1 MGIYKTYVFGY
12 YVFNMGSP
20 KISKPSELRDDLY
33 NTLENVSKGERYV
46 ITAKTGDVV
55 LISKK
60 EYDCLVDDL
69 ELLKEFEEP
78 VDHSQLI
85 QSDEVFSRLSKKY
98 GFSDA
103 GSLDKKS
110 RKKSK

>member
-1 MGIYKTYVFGY
+1 MRKRTFFGTIVFIMGT
-12 YVFNMGSP
+12 P

-46 ITAKTGDVV
+46 VTAKSGDVV

-60 EYDCLVDDL
+60 EYDCLIDDL
-69 ELLKEFEEP
+69 DLMKEFEEP

-85 QSDEVFSRLSKKY
+85 ESDEVFSRLSKKY